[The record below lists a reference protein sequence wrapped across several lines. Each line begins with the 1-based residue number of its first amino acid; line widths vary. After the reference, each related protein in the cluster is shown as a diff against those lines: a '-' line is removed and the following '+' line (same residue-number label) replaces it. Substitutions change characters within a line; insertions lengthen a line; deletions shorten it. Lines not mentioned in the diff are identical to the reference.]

1 MGDDDSDDSSPA
13 FDTVDLLE
21 LAREEGRRTI
31 DRQIQTFDDIDDK
44 AARTLRLNLIVLS
57 ILLTGFSVVTSGDG
71 FPNSVVTGELP
82 NRFIYL
88 GILSILLSTILA
100 AFVYT
105 GSNYRSGMSGRD
117 LQRRILNDDIRP
129 IDALYDTVDGY
140 ARWAPAQLLGQYEA
154 RSALDGDAPVFDI
167 RIGVDHGGRVR
178 CVRHGRRA
186 DRIRSNPP
194 RPLCGDVAI
203 GVLSSSAQIPA
214 VSAARTGRTLIRES
228 ELASIDHMSDTES
241 VNEKLAD
248 LRARSRDR
256 EGLEGQIVFKGDYAS
271 SDDE

>member
-1 MGDDDSDDSSPA
+1 MRSGIDLSTALLPVDPSADPRWNWTALVRTFTGEAEARRAMGDDDSDDSSPA

-21 LAREEGRRTI
+21 LAREEGHRTI

-44 AARTLRLNLIVLS
+44 AARTLRLNLVVLS
-57 ILLTGFSVVTSGDG
+57 ILLTGFSVVASDDG
-71 FPNSVVTGELP
+71 FPNSVVTAELP

-140 ARWAPAQLLGQYEA
+140 ARWTQHNFSVNTRLAPLSTAMLLCLISGLVLITA
-154 RSALDGDAPVFDI
+154 GVFDAF
-167 RIGVDHGGRVR
+167 VM
-178 CVRHGRRA
+178 
-186 DRIRSNPP
+186 
-194 RPLCGDVAI
+194 DVALI
-203 GVLSSSAQIPA
+203 E
-214 VSAARTGRTLIRES
+214 SAAIL
-228 ELASIDHMSDTES
+228 LALS
-241 VNEKLAD
+241 VVTWRSGFYRQVRRY
-248 LRARSRDR
+248 LRYPRLGPG
-256 EGLEGQIVFKGDYAS
+256 EH
-271 SDDE
+271 